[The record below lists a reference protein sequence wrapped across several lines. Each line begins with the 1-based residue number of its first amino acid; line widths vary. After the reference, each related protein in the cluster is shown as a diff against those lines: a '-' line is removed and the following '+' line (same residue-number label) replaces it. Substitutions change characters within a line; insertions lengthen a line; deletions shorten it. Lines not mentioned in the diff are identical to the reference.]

1 MSDYLNLL
9 KEYDEINSNC
19 EAIRKDFNFFES
31 YIKQFISSI
40 SSIDKCIINSE
51 KIKENSL
58 IFFVE
63 KYKELFEKI
72 KTIVNIDD
80 ITSPLYSICENQNN
94 QMKKILTSY
103 KKIKND
109 LFEGKLK
116 LNNAK
121 KEYIEI
127 FKKDNE
133 TKEQNNESEKNEDNL
148 LFDTK
153 KNSSFT
159 VYKYQLEKLNEK
171 IDESNIKY
179 NEIIPELDSI
189 NLLRE
194 STYKIIILKFAKI
207 VGNIGNLFLNF
218 KDALEEK
225 FLKPLNEKSSSN
237 KYCLNENENG
247 EINKKER
254 FKKEQLITPESI
266 NLINKEN
273 VNKDNNINT
282 QEEKPN
288 NDNND
293 NNNENTINNEK
304 IKVKP
309 SKSIEGLD
317 FEIINEPISSEDP
330 VLISLINE
338 IIQKLFSEKEISSSD
353 ISILLE
359 NIKYDS
365 DCSTKFLTE
374 MQNYFNDNI
383 ITLKNEKN
391 FIHLSNLFNELIL
404 SKSNNIEIS
413 NAILDLSKTI
423 KYNDEYITSIVK
435 KKNKIISSKNFWMN
449 LIDKNLVFR
458 INKFINEINNNKSKE
473 IKAKKSSNKK
483 LSEKFMNILNN
494 IPLYKKLNKKQR
506 SQVEENIPKEL
517 VSILSKSITNM
528 TNFLIKHNLIIDIIN
543 YYVANFELGIE
554 AYYYFES
561 LLNIKFQK
569 HYLKLNPTK
578 EHLNEKYGN
587 SLNKEQILLINIAK
601 FLPKENYIQ
610 LFQLNKSMYSI
621 LRKYLIIY
629 RLKFDELSLN
639 EKIKM
644 WEILLNVNEIRKKYD
659 YNSIKEDFL
668 NNSSHPNFYGPKKT
682 RFLNLIDLDLGRT
695 PLFCSQETH
704 KIKANFILKCSII
717 IENDIN
723 YYQGMNYFLL
733 FLYQTLNCDEEK
745 TFYIFFSLLKNT
757 NYIEVFQNEM
767 KDIVV
772 YFKSLEKILEVNF
785 HDIYYSLTK
794 KQILTQLFATQWF
807 VTLFNSDTEEFEEKK
822 VPKILILAFES
833 FLCYGFCGILNIGI
847 ALICLNKDKI
857 FNLNATNLMKYM
869 IKGLNL
875 IQSIGEKDY
884 EYIKQMYLINCE
896 KINVTYFQKLINAI
910 KFEEENSL

>member
-207 VGNIGNLFLNF
+207 VGNIGKLFLNF

-273 VNKDNNINT
+273 VNKDNNKNA
-282 QEEKPN
+282 QEEKP
-288 NDNND
+288 NND

-317 FEIINEPISSEDP
+317 F
-330 VLISLINE
+330 
-338 IIQKLFSEKEISSSD
+338 
-353 ISILLE
+353 
-359 NIKYDS
+359 
-365 DCSTKFLTE
+365 
-374 MQNYFNDNI
+374 
-383 ITLKNEKN
+383 
-391 FIHLSNLFNELIL
+391 
-404 SKSNNIEIS
+404 
-413 NAILDLSKTI
+413 
-423 KYNDEYITSIVK
+423 
-435 KKNKIISSKNFWMN
+435 
-449 LIDKNLVFR
+449 
-458 INKFINEINNNKSKE
+458 
-473 IKAKKSSNKK
+473 
-483 LSEKFMNILNN
+483 
-494 IPLYKKLNKKQR
+494 
-506 SQVEENIPKEL
+506 
-517 VSILSKSITNM
+517 
-528 TNFLIKHNLIIDIIN
+528 
-543 YYVANFELGIE
+543 
-554 AYYYFES
+554 
-561 LLNIKFQK
+561 
-569 HYLKLNPTK
+569 
-578 EHLNEKYGN
+578 
-587 SLNKEQILLINIAK
+587 
-601 FLPKENYIQ
+601 
-610 LFQLNKSMYSI
+610 
-621 LRKYLIIY
+621 
-629 RLKFDELSLN
+629 
-639 EKIKM
+639 
-644 WEILLNVNEIRKKYD
+644 
-659 YNSIKEDFL
+659 
-668 NNSSHPNFYGPKKT
+668 
-682 RFLNLIDLDLGRT
+682 
-695 PLFCSQETH
+695 
-704 KIKANFILKCSII
+704 
-717 IENDIN
+717 
-723 YYQGMNYFLL
+723 
-733 FLYQTLNCDEEK
+733 
-745 TFYIFFSLLKNT
+745 
-757 NYIEVFQNEM
+757 
-767 KDIVV
+767 
-772 YFKSLEKILEVNF
+772 
-785 HDIYYSLTK
+785 
-794 KQILTQLFATQWF
+794 
-807 VTLFNSDTEEFEEKK
+807 
-822 VPKILILAFES
+822 
-833 FLCYGFCGILNIGI
+833 
-847 ALICLNKDKI
+847 
-857 FNLNATNLMKYM
+857 
-869 IKGLNL
+869 
-875 IQSIGEKDY
+875 
-884 EYIKQMYLINCE
+884 
-896 KINVTYFQKLINAI
+896 
-910 KFEEENSL
+910 

>member
-1 MSDYLNLL
+1 MNPKKTKIIYYLIQKRIHNN
-9 KEYDEINSNC
+9 I
-19 EAIRKDFNFFES
+19 AIFS
-31 YIKQFISSI
+31 
-40 SSIDKCIINSE
+40 
-51 KIKENSL
+51 
-58 IFFVE
+58 
-63 KYKELFEKI
+63 
-72 KTIVNIDD
+72 
-80 ITSPLYSICENQNN
+80 
-94 QMKKILTSY
+94 
-103 KKIKND
+103 
-109 LFEGKLK
+109 
-116 LNNAK
+116 
-121 KEYIEI
+121 
-127 FKKDNE
+127 
-133 TKEQNNESEKNEDNL
+133 
-148 LFDTK
+148 
-153 KNSSFT
+153 SSFT

-179 NEIIPELDSI
+179 NEIIPELDSM

-225 FLKPLNEKSSSN
+225 FLKSLNEKSSSN

-282 QEEKPN
+282 QEEKLN

-338 IIQKLFSEKEISSSD
+338 IIQKLFSEKEISSAD
-353 ISILLE
+353 VSILLV

-365 DCSTKFLTE
+365 DCSIKFLTE

-458 INKFINEINNNKSKE
+458 INKFINEMNNNKSKE

-621 LRKYLIIY
+621 IRKYLIIY

-668 NNSSHPNFYGPKKT
+668 NNSSHPNFYGPKT
-682 RFLNLIDLDLGRT
+682 
-695 PLFCSQETH
+695 
-704 KIKANFILKCSII
+704 II
-717 IENDIN
+717 IKE
-723 YYQGMNYFLL
+723 
-733 FLYQTLNCDEEK
+733 
-745 TFYIFFSLLKNT
+745 
-757 NYIEVFQNEM
+757 
-767 KDIVV
+767 
-772 YFKSLEKILEVNF
+772 
-785 HDIYYSLTK
+785 
-794 KQILTQLFATQWF
+794 
-807 VTLFNSDTEEFEEKK
+807 
-822 VPKILILAFES
+822 
-833 FLCYGFCGILNIGI
+833 
-847 ALICLNKDKI
+847 
-857 FNLNATNLMKYM
+857 
-869 IKGLNL
+869 
-875 IQSIGEKDY
+875 
-884 EYIKQMYLINCE
+884 
-896 KINVTYFQKLINAI
+896 
-910 KFEEENSL
+910 